1 MFESL
6 QTSGGGL
13 ENVPPER
20 VQVSV
25 FTCIDEVLNP
35 WLVRCMAVIA
45 LFIVI
50 LQVVI
55 RGC

>member
-13 ENVPPER
+13 KNVPPER

-50 LQVVI
+50 LKVVI
-55 RGC
+55 